1 MKATWTVLGT
11 RDRRTDG
18 LLKRNAKSGFGIK
31 NAGLCFCWSDWGI
44 LYISVGERERLLTVL
59 SCECSFLFLVLV
71 KKHKLTEDC

>member
-18 LLKRNAKSGFGIK
+18 LLKRNAKSGFGVK

-44 LYISVGERERLLTVL
+44 LYISVGERER
-59 SCECSFLFLVLV
+59 
-71 KKHKLTEDC
+71 DC